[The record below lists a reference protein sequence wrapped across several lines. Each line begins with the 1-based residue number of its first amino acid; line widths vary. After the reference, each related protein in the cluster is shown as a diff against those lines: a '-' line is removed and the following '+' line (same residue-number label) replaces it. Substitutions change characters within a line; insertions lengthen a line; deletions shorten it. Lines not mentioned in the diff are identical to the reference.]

1 MMPKETKQAVEWA
14 LEQLDTFDNHSLVD
28 KVREYFNANGIVY
41 GTFSYSD
48 LTPYLHQ
55 DEQVKE

>member
-14 LEQLDTFDNHSLVD
+14 LEQLALEQLVIFEKHSLVD

-55 DEQVKE
+55 

>member
-14 LEQLDTFDNHSLVD
+14 LEQLALEQLDTFERHSLVD
-28 KVREYFNANGIVY
+28 KVREDFNANGIVY

-55 DEQVKE
+55 